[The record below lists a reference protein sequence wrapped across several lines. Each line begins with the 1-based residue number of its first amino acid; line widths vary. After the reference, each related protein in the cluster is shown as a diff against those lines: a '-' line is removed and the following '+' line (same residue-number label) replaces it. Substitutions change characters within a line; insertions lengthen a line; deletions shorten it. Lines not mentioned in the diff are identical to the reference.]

1 MDSAQRQPRE
11 QPLGPPLIG
20 TLLRRPAEALRGR
33 LLGELHA
40 AGFSDLAESHLA
52 VLRYPGPD
60 GRRPSDLA
68 ADTGMTRQAMNYL
81 LGHLQ
86 KAGYLTRRGDG
97 GDQRSRR
104 IDLTGRGH
112 AALRA
117 IQQAVSGI
125 EAELEQELGPA
136 QMTQLRSL
144 LIKLNTTQAVRH
156 AHSRATRRPTV
167 QRDQRRQS
175 GSLELPAAACA
186 DGADGVGWI
195 VLAHSTRVHTAR
207 HSRGTA
213 LRYAGSAYRARYRPA
228 VTAIGMRQSATT
240 RAQLSTGRHPHLPRW
255 GTSRIAA
262 HASANS
268 LGRFS

>member
-81 LGHLQ
+81 LGQLQ

-175 GSLELPAAACA
+175 GSLELPAARTVQTASVGSSLRIAQECIPPA
-186 DGADGVGWI
+186 TVAARPYATRARPTGPGTGQPLQPSVCGNLPQREPSSQPAAIRICRDGAHRG
-195 VLAHSTRVHTAR
+195 SRRTRR
-207 HSRGTA
+207 R
-213 LRYAGSAYRARYRPA
+213 
-228 VTAIGMRQSATT
+228 T
-240 RAQLSTGRHPHLPRW
+240 R
-255 GTSRIAA
+255 
-262 HASANS
+262 
-268 LGRFS
+268 